1 MKSREKFVKG
11 ELDNIYNLLKLM
23 LVLNIALIQDWSMTK
38 DL

>member
-23 LVLNIALIQDWSMTK
+23 LVFNIALIQDWSMTK

>member
-23 LVLNIALIQDWSMTK
+23 LVLNIALIQDWSMTL

>member
-23 LVLNIALIQDWSMTK
+23 SVLNIALIQDWSMTK

>member
-11 ELDNIYNLLKLM
+11 ELDNIYNLLKLT
-23 LVLNIALIQDWSMTK
+23 LVLNIALIQDWNMTK

>member
-11 ELDNIYNLLKLM
+11 DLDNIYNLLKLM

>member
-23 LVLNIALIQDWSMTK
+23 SVLNIALIQDWNMTK

>member
-11 ELDNIYNLLKLM
+11 ELDNIYNLVKLM

-38 DL
+38 DF

>member
-1 MKSREKFVKG
+1 MKSREKFVKR

>member
-1 MKSREKFVKG
+1 MRSREKFVKG

>member
-11 ELDNIYNLLKLM
+11 ELDKIYNLLKLM

>member
-23 LVLNIALIQDWSMTK
+23 LVLNIALIQVLKMKK

>member
-23 LVLNIALIQDWSMTK
+23 LVLNIALIQDSSMTK

>member
-23 LVLNIALIQDWSMTK
+23 LVLNIALIQEWNMTK

>member
-11 ELDNIYNLLKLM
+11 ELDKIYNLLKLM
-23 LVLNIALIQDWSMTK
+23 LVLNISLIQDWSMTK

>member
-23 LVLNIALIQDWSMTK
+23 LVLNIALIQDWSMTE

>member
-11 ELDNIYNLLKLM
+11 ELDNIYNLVKLM

>member
-1 MKSREKFVKG
+1 MKSGEKFVKG

-23 LVLNIALIQDWSMTK
+23 SVLNIALIQDWSMTK

>member
-23 LVLNIALIQDWSMTK
+23 LVLNIALIQEWNRTK